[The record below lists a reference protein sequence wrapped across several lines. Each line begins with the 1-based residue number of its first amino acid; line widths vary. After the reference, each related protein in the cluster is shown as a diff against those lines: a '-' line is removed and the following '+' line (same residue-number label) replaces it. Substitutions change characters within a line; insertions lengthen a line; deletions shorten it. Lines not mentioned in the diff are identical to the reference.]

1 MGCADGSRNSD
12 CYALCMRGSLSAAS
26 LFLLVALLG
35 CHSAYVDAVVHNR
48 TDQTIT
54 LVEVDYPSASFGTQ
68 TLGPAQDFHYR
79 FKVLGTGGLKL
90 LYTDEGHREQHS
102 DGPQLTEGDEGAL
115 AVTVS
120 PGGVQW
126 DAKVGKH

>member
-1 MGCADGSRNSD
+1 
-12 CYALCMRGSLSAAS
+12 MRVPLPAA
-26 LFLLVALLG
+26 FLLLPVAALG
-35 CHSAYVDAVVHNR
+35 CHSAYVEADVHNQ
-48 TDQTIT
+48 TDRPIT

-90 LYTDEGHREQHS
+90 LYTDAAHREQHS
-102 DGPQLTEGDEGAL
+102 DGPQLTEGDEGTL
-115 AVTVS
+115 SVTIG

-126 DAKVGKH
+126 DAKVGKR